1 MSKDEKHL
9 HIKSATERKQTPLDN
24 DTQSKNINKKSKPT
38 QKKSKHK
45 HDYQITNIE
54 ELIKS
59 HSINLFN
66 LTNCEY
72 FIVKYK
78 CSICDKEKEE
88 WKRISINKWDKKY
101 KDIYNKLKSKEGD
114 N

>member
-9 HIKSATERKQTPLDN
+9 HIKSATEIKQVPIEN
-24 DTQSKNINKKSKPT
+24 DTQSKSNKRKSKPT

-59 HSINLFN
+59 RGVNLFN
-66 LTNCEY
+66 ISNSEY
-72 FIVKYK
+72 FIIKYK
-78 CSICDKEKEE
+78 CNICDKKKEE
-88 WKRISINKWDKKY
+88 WKRISINEWNKKY
-101 KDIYNKLKSKEGD
+101 KDIYNKLEGSD
-114 N
+114 Y